1 MVAPPGTSVAG
12 AGMSADRIDDATT
25 SIPTPI
31 QETIMAQVQD
41 TSERLA
47 TVLDNVRAIGPTLR
61 ERALEN
67 ERAGR
72 HSDATIAD
80 LNAAGAFA
88 IASPAE
94 YGGDELSVRQ
104 QLDVIMEVAKWDGS
118 CGWTTWVAA
127 STNWIPAGMGP
138 RVIEEVY
145 ADKWVGPRVAG
156 SSHFPASKGR
166 ATRTEGGWTIT
177 GGPWTFGSD
186 ALWAPYTNLGC
197 IADEGDG
204 KYLVGVQV
212 PRDQLRFLD
221 DWKVAGMKAT
231 GSVSMMLVE
240 DELFVPDHRVIDF
253 RDVTGRKLDSGLA
266 GALWK
271 VPTLGWAFSLM
282 SGMSVGIATG
292 ALERFLDRS
301 AGRPIRGTTY
311 KNQLEA
317 PLTHLMLS
325 EVHSKIQ
332 AAKLIAIANAEET
345 DRLGLLAAAGT
356 PANPGYMQEFS
367 ARVLVE
373 TAYAAKWCAE
383 AIELLQRNSGSTAI
397 MDNEPIQRSWRDA
410 RVITLHGALNLEAL
424 SENYGRLMAGMQPH
438 NFAGITTLD
447 RFSPAAKQAALSD
460 NHVH

>member
-1 MVAPPGTSVAG
+1 MFT
-12 AGMSADRIDDATT
+12 
-25 SIPTPI
+25 
-31 QETIMAQVQD
+31 VQD
-41 TSERLA
+41 KPAKLA
-47 TVLDNVRAIGPTLR
+47 AVLENVRTLGPTLR

-72 HSDATIAD
+72 HSDETIAD
-80 LNAAGAFA
+80 LDKAGAFN

-94 YGGDELSVRQ
+94 FGGDELSVRQ

-118 CGWTTWVAA
+118 CGWTVWVAA
-127 STNWIPAGMGP
+127 STNWIAAGMGP
-138 RVIEEVY
+138 QVIEEVFG
-145 ADKWVGPRVAG
+145 DKWVGPRVAG
-156 SSHFPASKGR
+156 SSHFPASRGR
-166 ATRTEGGWTIT
+166 AERVEGGWKIS

-186 ALWAPYTNLGC
+186 SLWAPYTNLGC
-197 IADEGDG
+197 IADEGAG

-231 GSVSMMLVE
+231 GSVSLE
-240 DELFVPDHRVIDF
+240 LAQGELFVPEHRAIDF

-266 GALWK
+266 GDLWQ

-282 SGMSVGIATG
+282 SGMSVGIAEG

-301 AGRPIRGTTY
+301 QGRPIRGTTY

-317 PLTHLMLS
+317 PLTHLMLA

-345 DRLGLLAAAGT
+345 DRLGTLVAAGT
-356 PANPGYMQEFS
+356 PANPDYMQKFS

-397 MDNEPIQRSWRDA
+397 MESEPIQRSWRDA

-447 RFSPAAKQAALSD
+447 RFSPAAKQAAMSD